1 MTTLYLTEPRSIVQ
15 KDGDALIVKIP
26 ANEDEGTQK
35 RSVRV
40 PMQKVDQVVVLGD
53 STVTTPALI
62 ALLDQNADVCFC
74 NYWGRFQGRL
84 APMVSKNVFV
94 RAAQFR
100 AHDDYQQRVALA
112 ARFVRG
118 KLHNQR
124 TLLLRGNRTIKDE
137 GMGTELR
144 ANAETIGALIK
155 EVDQLKAEE
164 GGPPDPRHPQ
174 AESALGT
181 LQGMEGASAAA
192 FFRSFGQLLKHDM
205 GIKGGFPGRKR
216 RPPPDPVNAL
226 LSFGYTLL
234 MNHVLSAVQ
243 IVGFDPYIGYLHS
256 QGYGKP
262 SLALDLMEEMRTP
275 IVDSVVLTVINKQI
289 LQPKHFEE
297 KFGVYQLTPPGRKL
311 FLQQFE
317 QRLNTDIQHPVSFI
331 PFTISRTWFE
341 QHLNTDIQ
349 HPVFNYKAS
358 YRRCLELQARLL
370 GKYLLEEVPV
380 YRPFQVR

>member
-1 MTTLYLTEPRSIVQ
+1 MTTLYLTEPRSIVK

-26 ANEDEGTQK
+26 ANESAGTEK

-53 STVTTPALI
+53 STVTTPALL
-62 ALLDQNADVCFC
+62 ALLEQNADVCFC
-74 NYWGRFQGRL
+74 NYWGKFQGRL

-100 AHDDYQQRVALA
+100 AHEAYVERVSLA

-124 TLLLRGNRTIKDE
+124 TLLLRSNRQISDMVTSEKIA
-137 GMGTELR
+137 GS
-144 ANAETIGALIK
+144 AETIAKLIK
-155 EVDQLKAEE
+155 EVDILEVEE
-164 GGPPDPRHPQ
+164 DGPLDPSRPQ
-174 AESALGT
+174 MQSALGT

-192 FFRSFGQLLKHDM
+192 FFRGYALLLKQDM
-205 GIKGGFPGRKR
+205 GIEDGFQGRKR
-216 RPPPDPVNAL
+216 RPPTDPVNAL

-289 LQPKHFEE
+289 LQAKHFEE
-297 KFGVYQLTPPGRKL
+297 KFGVYQLTAPGRKS

-317 QRLNTDIQHPVSFI
+317 QRLNTEIQHPIF
-331 PFTISRTWFE
+331 
-341 QHLNTDIQ
+341 Q
-349 HPVFNYKAS
+349 YKAS

-370 GKYLLEEVPV
+370 GKYLLNEVPT
-380 YRPFQVR
+380 YKPFQVR